1 MDGFHPS
8 AGGAGQDALSAT
20 SWAEPSHSPLSLR
33 VVTAACL
40 SLLILC
46 TLLGNAL
53 VCLAVLRFPHLRSK
67 VTNLFVVSLAVSDL
81 LVAVLVMPWRAAS
94 DVLGFWPFG
103 AFCDLWVA
111 FDITCCTASILHLC
125 LISVERYWAIAD
137 PFRYQRRVTQR
148 LAFVTIAV
156 AWLLSLLISFI
167 PVQLQWHQ
175 DRELPGREQLGSNGS
190 AEEGS
195 CDSSLSRT
203 YAISSSLISFYIP
216 VAIMLGTYGRLFRIA
231 RRQLR
236 GISSLETPAGRA
248 RGCPGSSDCP
258 WETSLKNSLKKE
270 TKVLQ
275 TLAIIVGVF
284 VCCWLP
290 FFVLNCLAP
299 FCERGPRAAGAL
311 PCASG
316 AVLSTFTW
324 LGWANS
330 ALNPIIYAFN
340 AEFRGA
346 FAALLGWGRPCRGGA
361 VQTVAFSNE
370 LASFHPDTSERRAL
384 RTLSPPRPLP
394 HAVLQVENPEV
405 ASERVS
411 PGSSPAQMPL
421 PECGTPVWPGRI
433 APAAPSL
440 EPGWEKGGGKASSR
454 ERSWDLPATPV
465 L

>member
-1 MDGFHPS
+1 MDGFYPS
-8 AGGAGQDALSAT
+8 AGGAGQDVLNAT
-20 SWAEPSHSPLSLR
+20 SWAGQRHSPLSLR

-40 SLLILC
+40 SLLILSA
-46 TLLGNAL
+46 LLGNAL

-81 LVAVLVMPWRAAS
+81 LVAVLVMPWSAAS

-111 FDITCCTASILHLC
+111 FDIMCCTASILHLC
-125 LISVERYWAIAD
+125 LISLERYWAITD
-137 PFRYQRRVTQR
+137 PFCYQRRVTQR
-148 LAFVTIAV
+148 LAFVTIGV

-167 PVQLQWHQ
+167 PVQLQWHK
-175 DRELPGREQLGSNGS
+175 ELPSREQLGFNGS
-190 AEEGS
+190 AQEGS

-216 VAIMLGTYGRLFRIA
+216 VAIMLGTYGRLFHMA

-236 GISSLETPAGRA
+236 RVSSLERPAGRA
-248 RGCPGSSDCP
+248 QSCPGSSDCP
-258 WETSLKNSLKKE
+258 RETSLKNSLKKE

-275 TLAIIVGVF
+275 TLFIIMGVF

-290 FFVLNCLAP
+290 FFVLNCLEP
-299 FCERGPRAAGAL
+299 FCDPE
-311 PCASG
+311 PCVSR

-346 FAALLGWGRPCRGGA
+346 FASLLGWGCPCRGSA
-361 VQTVAFSNE
+361 VQTVTFSKE
-370 LASFHPDTSERRAL
+370 LASFHPDSSEHSAL
-384 RTLSPPRPLP
+384 QTLSPPQLLP

-405 ASERVS
+405 ALERVS
-411 PGSSPAQMPL
+411 LGSCPPQHAL
-421 PECGTPVWPGRI
+421 AECGSPVWLGRI
-433 APAAPSL
+433 PPL
-440 EPGWEKGGGKASSR
+440 ASS
-454 ERSWDLPATPV
+454 AFH
-465 L
+465 

>member
-1 MDGFHPS
+1 
-8 AGGAGQDALSAT
+8 
-20 SWAEPSHSPLSLR
+20 
-33 VVTAACL
+33 VTAACL
-40 SLLILC
+40 SLLILT

-111 FDITCCTASILHLC
+111 FDIMCCTASILHLC
-125 LISVERYWAIAD
+125 LISVERYWAIAE
-137 PFRYQRRVTQR
+137 PFRHQRRVTQH

-167 PVQLQWHQ
+167 PVQLQWHK
-175 DRELPGREQLGSNGS
+175 DRELPSREQLGFNGS

-195 CDSSLSRT
+195 CDPSLSRT

-216 VAIMLGTYGRLFRIA
+216 VAIMLGTYGRLFRLA

-236 GISSLETPAGRA
+236 GISSLETPAGHA
-248 RGCPGSSDCP
+248 RSHPGSSARP
-258 WETSLKNSLKKE
+258 RETSLKNSLKKE

-275 TLAIIVGVF
+275 TLSIIVGVF

-290 FFVLNCLAP
+290 FFILNCLVP
-299 FCERGPRAAGAL
+299 FCDPELHVPGAS
-311 PCASG
+311 PCVSR

-340 AEFRGA
+340 AEFRAA
-346 FAALLGWGRPCRGGA
+346 FASLLGWGCLCRGSA
-361 VQTVAFSNE
+361 VETVTFSNE
-370 LASFHPDTSERRAL
+370 LVSFHPDTSGHRAL
-384 RTLSPPRPLP
+384 QSLSPPQPLP

-405 ASERVS
+405 ALERVS
-411 PGSSPAQMPL
+411 LGSSPPQNAL
-421 PECGTPVWPGRI
+421 PECGTPVWLGRI
-433 APAAPSL
+433 PPL
-440 EPGWEKGGGKASSR
+440 ASS
-454 ERSWDLPATPV
+454 AFH
-465 L
+465 

>member
-1 MDGFHPS
+1 MDGFYPS
-8 AGGAGQDALSAT
+8 AGGAGQDLLSAT
-20 SWAEPSHSPLSLR
+20 SWAEQSHSPLSLR

-67 VTNLFVVSLAVSDL
+67 VTNLFVASLAVSDL

-125 LISVERYWAIAD
+125 LISVERYWAMAE

-148 LAFVTIAV
+148 LALVTMAV

-167 PVQLQWHQ
+167 PVQLQWHK
-175 DRELPGREQLGSNGS
+175 DRALPSPEQPGFNGS
-190 AEEGS
+190 AEEGG
-195 CDSSLSRT
+195 CEPSLSST

-216 VAIMLGTYGRLFRIA
+216 VAIMLGTYGRLFRLA

-236 GISSLETPAGRA
+236 GISSLETPGSGDRP
-248 RGCPGSSDCP
+248 RGA
-258 WETSLKNSLKKE
+258 SLKNSLKKE

-275 TLAIIVGVF
+275 TLSIIVGVF

-290 FFVLNCLAP
+290 FFVLNCLVP
-299 FCERGPRAAGAL
+299 FCSPEPRAPGVP
-311 PCASG
+311 PCLSR
-316 AVLSTFTW
+316 AVLGTFTW

-340 AEFRGA
+340 AEFRAA
-346 FAALLGWGRPCRGGA
+346 FASLLGWGCPCGRSA
-361 VQTVAFSNE
+361 VQTVTFSNE
-370 LASFHPDTSERRAL
+370 LVSFHRDTSEHRAP
-384 RTLSPPRPLP
+384 RSLSPAQLLP

-405 ASERVS
+405 ALERVS
-411 PGSSPAQMPL
+411 PPPQNAPPG
-421 PECGTPVWPGRI
+421 CGTPVWLGRI
-433 APAAPSL
+433 PPL
-440 EPGWEKGGGKASSR
+440 AS
-454 ERSWDLPATPV
+454 D
-465 L
+465 

>member
-20 SWAEPSHSPLSLR
+20 SWAEQSHSPLSLR

-125 LISVERYWAIAD
+125 LISVERYWAIAE

-148 LAFVTIAV
+148 LAFVTIAA

-167 PVQLQWHQ
+167 PVQLRWHKGGEQ
-175 DRELPGREQLGSNGS
+175 PGFNGS
-190 AEEGS
+190 AEEGG
-195 CDSSLSRT
+195 CDPSLSST
-203 YAISSSLISFYIP
+203 YAISSSLISFYVP
-216 VAIMLGTYGRLFRIA
+216 VAIMLGTYGRLFRLA

-236 GISSLETPAGRA
+236 GISSLETP
-248 RGCPGSSDCP
+248 GSSDRP
-258 WETSLKNSLKKE
+258 RGTSLKNSLRKE
-270 TKVLQ
+270 AKVLQ

-299 FCERGPRAAGAL
+299 FCGPGAS
-311 PCASG
+311 PCVSR
-316 AVLSTFTW
+316 AVLGTFTW

-330 ALNPIIYAFN
+330 ALNPVIYAFN
-340 AEFRGA
+340 AEFRAA
-346 FAALLGWGRPCRGGA
+346 FASLLGWGCLCRGSA
-361 VQTVAFSNE
+361 VETVTFSNE
-370 LASFHPDTSERRAL
+370 LVSFHPDTSEHGAPQS
-384 RTLSPPRPLP
+384 LSPPQLLP
-394 HAVLQVENPEV
+394 HAVLQVDNPEV
-405 ASERVS
+405 ALERVS
-411 PGSSPAQMPL
+411 PPPQNAL
-421 PECGTPVWPGRI
+421 PGCGTPIWLGRI
-433 APAAPSL
+433 PPR
-440 EPGWEKGGGKASSR
+440 ASS
-454 ERSWDLPATPV
+454 AFH
-465 L
+465 

>member
-1 MDGFHPS
+1 
-8 AGGAGQDALSAT
+8 
-20 SWAEPSHSPLSLR
+20 
-33 VVTAACL
+33 VTAACL

-53 VCLAVLRFPHLRSK
+53 VCAAVLRFPHLRSK
-67 VTNLFVVSLAVSDL
+67 VTNLFVLSLAVSDL

-111 FDITCCTASILHLC
+111 FDIMCCTASILHLC
-125 LISVERYWAIAD
+125 LISVERYWAIAN
-137 PFRYQRRVTQR
+137 PFLYQRRVTQR
-148 LAFVTIAV
+148 LAFVTIGV

-167 PVQLQWHQ
+167 PVQLQWHK
-175 DRELPGREQLGSNGS
+175 DREQLGFNGS

-236 GISSLETPAGRA
+236 RVCALESPAGHA
-248 RGCPGSSDCP
+248 QSCPGSSDWP
-258 WETSLKNSLKKE
+258 RETSLKSSLKKE

-275 TLAIIVGVF
+275 TLSIIMGVF

-290 FFVLNCLAP
+290 FFVLNCLVP
-299 FCERGPRAAGAL
+299 FCAPGAGP
-311 PCASG
+311 CVSG
-316 AVLSTFTW
+316 AVLGTFTW

-340 AEFRGA
+340 AEFRRA
-346 FAALLGWGRPCRGGA
+346 FASLLGWGCLCRGSA
-361 VQTVAFSNE
+361 VETVTFSNE
-370 LASFHPDTSERRAL
+370 LASFHRDSSEHRAVG
-384 RTLSPPRPLP
+384 TLSPRLLLP

-411 PGSSPAQMPL
+411 PGSSPPQNAL
-421 PECGTPVWPGRI
+421 PECGTPGWPGRV
-433 APAAPSL
+433 PPL
-440 EPGWEKGGGKASSR
+440 TSSA
-454 ERSWDLPATPV
+454 LH
-465 L
+465 